1 MSFNFGPVRLIIFIV
16 CVLVFWFFKGFE
28 NSVPDEEGARIELG
42 GAWVRPMI
50 MYFVGAVGVSFI
62 DHYIGTLER
71 QNLRLVYL
79 IGGTVL
85 MVGAIVML
93 RSAKAALA
101 VGAA

>member
-28 NSVPDEEGARIELG
+28 NTVPGEEDTRIALGAQ
-42 GAWVRPMI
+42 WVWPFVA
-50 MYFVGAVGVSFI
+50 YFVGAIAVSFI

-71 QNLRLVYL
+71 QNIRLVYL
-79 IGGTVL
+79 IGGTIL

-93 RSAKAALA
+93 NKAKDALA
-101 VGAA
+101 IVE